1 MPYSEKSVNINSRK
15 RLREVEIL
23 LKTLKSSVFMV
34 IDESFLVIV
43 NNSLNESGYIW
54 NFVAN
59 EIN

>member
-1 MPYSEKSVNINSRK
+1 
-15 RLREVEIL
+15 
-23 LKTLKSSVFMV
+23 MV